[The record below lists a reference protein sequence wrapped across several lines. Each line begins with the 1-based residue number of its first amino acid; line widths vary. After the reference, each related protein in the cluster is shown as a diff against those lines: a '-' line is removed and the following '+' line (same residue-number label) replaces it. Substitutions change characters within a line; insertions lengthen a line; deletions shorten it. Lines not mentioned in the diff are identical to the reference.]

1 MKIKLYDIRQKLNFR
16 RFSIG
21 VLLNYTTNAIG
32 NHFQIGKE
40 YIALQG
46 NEGISRVDPDTR
58 RWEKMP
64 NDKYD
69 IQELLQRDVYVNDK
83 KVGTIVGERH
93 HPNEARVRSMRIQV
107 DAGVAD
113 EFMRKPAEL
122 APLPKEL
129 VHSIRT
135 DGTVKLSKSMRE
147 LQRRWRDT
155 VRIDEKL
162 YAPDEML
169 DRAVLDNQG
178 REIGVITDLFKV
190 KRTYKGVIVKTR
202 ISIQKEFGV
211 EATLRVPITA
221 FSRTRERLDEVVL
234 SRTFEKVLSLPSYI
248 SINEMENGNE

>member
-1 MKIKLYDIRQKLNFR
+1 
-16 RFSIG
+16 
-21 VLLNYTTNAIG
+21 
-32 NHFQIGKE
+32 
-40 YIALQG
+40 
-46 NEGISRVDPDTR
+46 
-58 RWEKMP
+58 MP

-69 IQELLQRDVYVNDK
+69 IQELLRRDVYVNDK

-178 REIGVITDLFKV
+178 REIGVIPDLFKV

-211 EATLRVPITA
+211 EEELRVPITA

-234 SRTFEKVLSLPSYI
+234 SRSFDKVLTLPSYI
-248 SINEMENGNE
+248 TINGMDDESE

>member
-1 MKIKLYDIRQKLNFR
+1 M
-16 RFSIG
+16 G
-21 VLLNYTTNAIG
+21 
-32 NHFQIGKE
+32 
-40 YIALQG
+40 
-46 NEGISRVDPDTR
+46 
-58 RWEKMP
+58 KMP

-190 KRTYKGVIVKTR
+190 KRTYKGVIVQAR
-202 ISIQKEFGV
+202 VGVQKEFGV
-211 EATLRVPITA
+211 EAQLRESQSPPFLEHVSASTKSCSPA
-221 FSRTRERLDEVVL
+221 PSTRSSLCLPTSPSTRWSDEERVSSKHRRPSDHCA
-234 SRTFEKVLSLPSYI
+234 TPSLL
-248 SINEMENGNE
+248 

>member
-1 MKIKLYDIRQKLNFR
+1 MGKMK
-16 RFSIG
+16 
-21 VLLNYTTNAIG
+21 
-32 NHFQIGKE
+32 
-40 YIALQG
+40 
-46 NEGISRVDPDTR
+46 NE
-58 RWEKMP
+58 
-64 NDKYD
+64 KYN

-107 DAGVAD
+107 ESDVAD
-113 EFMRKPAEL
+113 EYMRKPAEL

-129 VHSIRT
+129 VHSIRN

-147 LQRRWRDT
+147 LQRRWRNT

-178 REIGVITDLFKV
+178 REIGVITKLFKI

-202 ISIQKEFGV
+202 LGIQKDFAV
-211 EATLRVPITA
+211 EDELRIPITA

-234 SRTFEKVLSLPSYI
+234 SRNFEKVLQLPSYI
-248 SINEMENGNE
+248 SINEINEE

>member
-1 MKIKLYDIRQKLNFR
+1 
-16 RFSIG
+16 
-21 VLLNYTTNAIG
+21 
-32 NHFQIGKE
+32 
-40 YIALQG
+40 
-46 NEGISRVDPDTR
+46 
-58 RWEKMP
+58 MP

-202 ISIQKEFGV
+202 ISIQKDFGV
-211 EATLRVPITA
+211 EAELRVPITA
-221 FSRTRERLDEVVL
+221 F
-234 SRTFEKVLSLPSYI
+234 
-248 SINEMENGNE
+248 

>member
-1 MKIKLYDIRQKLNFR
+1 MK
-16 RFSIG
+16 
-21 VLLNYTTNAIG
+21 
-32 NHFQIGKE
+32 
-40 YIALQG
+40 
-46 NEGISRVDPDTR
+46 NE
-58 RWEKMP
+58 
-64 NDKYD
+64 KYN

-83 KVGTIVGERH
+83 KVGTIVGARH

-107 DAGVAD
+107 ESDVAD
-113 EFMRKPAEL
+113 EYMRKPAEL

-129 VHSIRT
+129 VHSIRN

-147 LQRRWRDT
+147 LQRRWRNT

-178 REIGVITDLFKV
+178 REIGVITELFKI

-202 ISIQKEFGV
+202 LGIQKEFGV
-211 EATLRVPITA
+211 EDTLRIPITA

-234 SRTFEKVLSLPSYI
+234 SRNFDKVLQLPSYI
-248 SINEMENGNE
+248 SINEL